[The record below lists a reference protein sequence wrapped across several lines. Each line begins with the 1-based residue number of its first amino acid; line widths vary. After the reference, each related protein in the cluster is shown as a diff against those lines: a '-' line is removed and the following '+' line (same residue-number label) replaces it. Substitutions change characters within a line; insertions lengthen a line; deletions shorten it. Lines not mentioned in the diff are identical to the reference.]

1 MKVLNF
7 KTVGATL
14 FCLVSMV
21 TICYSQQ
28 GSITINQDADIDR
41 LLAIKK
47 QMNTSESASDRYKIQ
62 VYSGNRSE
70 AEKSRSKLRNT
81 YNQWKT
87 SLVYETP
94 NYKIWV
100 GNFRTRLEAD
110 RALKKIKS
118 KFPSAFIF
126 KPKKE
131 KE

>member
-62 VYSGNRSE
+62 VYSGNRLE

>member
-1 MKVLNF
+1 M
-7 KTVGATL
+7 
-14 FCLVSMV
+14 
-21 TICYSQQ
+21 CYSQQ